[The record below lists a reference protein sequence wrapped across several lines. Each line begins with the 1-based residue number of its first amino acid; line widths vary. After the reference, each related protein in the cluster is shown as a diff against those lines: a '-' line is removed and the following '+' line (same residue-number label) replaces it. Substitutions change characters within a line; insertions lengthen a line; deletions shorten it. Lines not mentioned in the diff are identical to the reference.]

1 MTFVV
6 IMSKEGDLPKLP
18 FKNRKLGTIGISF
31 IVIGLSLLF
40 IYILWASFGH
50 IGPSFSS
57 DILNL
62 QQSTLRAQYH
72 LPEEPIVT
80 DPTVLQTPPSLRQF
94 LTDNAT
100 SGSTNATSGSTNAT
114 SGSTNAT
121 SGSTNA
127 TSGSTNATSGSTNAT
142 SGSTNATS
150 GSTNATSGS
159 TNATSGSTNA
169 TSGSTNATSGSTNA
183 TSGSTNATSGSTNAT
198 SGSTNATDQD
208 SDNAQVSIVPG
219 ASTLTDTAFSPNPI
233 EVTVGQTVMW
243 TNDDPAFHTVTS
255 GTAGAADVGKEFDS
269 GLTGPAALTSKG
281 KTFEHT
287 FDIAGEYPYFCTL
300 HPAMVGTVIVN

>member
-18 FKNRKLGTIGISF
+18 IKNRKIGTIGISV
-31 IVIGLSLLF
+31 IVIGLSLLL
-40 IYILWASFGH
+40 IYILWASFGY

-57 DILNL
+57 DVLNL

-72 LPEEPIVT
+72 LPEEPVIT

-142 SGSTNATS
+142 SGSTNAT
-150 GSTNATSGS
+150 NQA
-159 TNATSGSTNA
+159 
-169 TSGSTNATSGSTNA
+169 
-183 TSGSTNATSGSTNAT
+183 
-198 SGSTNATDQD
+198 
-208 SDNAQVSIVPG
+208 SDNTQVSIVPG
-219 ASTLTDTAFSPNPI
+219 ASTLTDTAYSPNPI
-233 EVTVGQTVMW
+233 EITVGQTVVW
-243 TNDDPAFHTVTS
+243 TNDDSAFHTVTS

-281 KTFEHT
+281 KIFEHT

>member
-18 FKNRKLGTIGISF
+18 IKNRKIGTIGVSLIA
-31 IVIGLSLLF
+31 IGLSLLF
-40 IYILWASFGH
+40 IYILWASFGYM
-50 IGPSFSS
+50 GPSFSS
-57 DILNL
+57 DVLNL

-72 LPEEPIVT
+72 LPEEPIIT
-80 DPTVLQTPPSLRQF
+80 DPTVLLTPPSLRQF

-100 SGSTNATSGSTNAT
+100 SGGSTNAT
-114 SGSTNAT
+114 SG
-121 SGSTNA
+121 GSTNA
-127 TSGSTNATSGSTNAT
+127 TSGGSTNAT
-142 SGSTNATS
+142 SG
-150 GSTNATSGS
+150 GSTNATSG
-159 TNATSGSTNA
+159 
-169 TSGSTNATSGSTNA
+169 
-183 TSGSTNATSGSTNAT
+183 
-198 SGSTNATDQD
+198 GSTNATDQA

-219 ASTLTDTAFSPNPI
+219 ASTLTDKAFSPNSI
-233 EVTVGQTVMW
+233 EVTVGQTVVW
-243 TNDDPAFHTVTS
+243 TNDDSAFHTVTS

-269 GLTGPAALTSKG
+269 GLTGPSALTSKG

>member
-1 MTFVV
+1 
-6 IMSKEGDLPKLP
+6 MSKEGDLPKLP
-18 FKNRKLGTIGISF
+18 IKKRKIGTIGASL
-31 IVIGLSLLF
+31 IVMGLSLLF
-40 IYILWASFGH
+40 IYILWASFGY

-57 DILNL
+57 DVLNL

-72 LPEEPIVT
+72 LPEEPVIT
-80 DPTVLQTPPSLRQF
+80 DPTVLQTPPSLRPF

-150 GSTNATSGS
+150 GSTNAT
-159 TNATSGSTNA
+159 
-169 TSGSTNATSGSTNA
+169 
-183 TSGSTNATSGSTNAT
+183 
-198 SGSTNATDQD
+198 DQA
-208 SDNAQVSIVPG
+208 SDNTQVSIVPG
-219 ASTLTDTAFSPNPI
+219 ASTLTDTAFSPSSI
-233 EVTVGQTVMW
+233 EVTVGQTVVW
-243 TNDDPAFHTVTS
+243 TNDDSAFHTVTS
-255 GTAGAADVGKEFDS
+255 GTAGAADAGKEFDS
-269 GLTGPAALTSKG
+269 GLKGPTALTSKG

-287 FDIAGEYPYFCTL
+287 FDRIGDYPYFCTL
-300 HPAMVGTVIVN
+300 HPAMVGNVIVK